1 MRPVIGRWPGR
12 WPVPQNVKPPPMRL
26 TAADL
31 QARVLYCDE
40 AVLVLDKPHGIAVHA
55 GPKGGVTLDAFLPD
69 LRFDAAEKPQL
80 AHRLDRETT
89 GCLVFGRNARAL
101 RRLGALFRDGLVE
114 KTYCAI
120 VCGNPVEDRGEIA
133 LPLARRSHDKRSWWM
148 KVDPAGDASLT
159 HYHVLGRAAG
169 IAFVALSPKTGRTHQ
184 LRVHCAAIGWPIA
197 GDRVYGGDRAMA
209 ASPALMLHAA
219 RIALP
224 FYPGKPPILV
234 EAPLPQPFRDFLHSL
249 RMSAELPRE
258 ERE

>member
-1 MRPVIGRWPGR
+1 MF
-12 WPVPQNVKPPPMRL
+12 L
-26 TAADL
+26 TAAQV
-31 QARVLYCDE
+31 QARVLYRDD
-40 AVLVLDKPHGIAVHA
+40 AVLVLDKPYGIAVHA

-69 LRFDAAEKPQL
+69 LRFGADEKPQL

-89 GCLVFGRNARAL
+89 GCLVFGRNGKAL
-101 RRLGALFRDGLVE
+101 RRLGALFRDGLIR

-120 VCGNPVEDRGEIA
+120 VCGNPVEDQGEIA

-159 HYHVLGRAAG
+159 HYRVLGRASG

-184 LRVHCAAIGWPIA
+184 LRVHCAAMGWPIA

-209 ASPALMLHAA
+209 ASSALMLHAA

-224 FYPGKPPILV
+224 FYPGQPPIQV
-234 EAPLPQPFRDFLHSL
+234 EAPLPEPMRLFLHSL
-249 RMSAELPRE
+249 RMPADIPPEELL
-258 ERE
+258 

>member
-1 MRPVIGRWPGR
+1 MRF
-12 WPVPQNVKPPPMRL
+12 
-26 TAADL
+26 TAADIT
-31 QARVLYCDE
+31 ARVLYRDD
-40 AVLVLDKPHGIAVHA
+40 AVLVLDKPYGIAVHA

-69 LRFDAAEKPQL
+69 LRFGLPENPQL

-89 GCLVFGRNARAL
+89 GCLVFGRNPKAL
-101 RRLGALFRDGLVE
+101 RRLGALFRDGLVD
-114 KTYCAI
+114 KIYCAI
-120 VCGNPVEDRGEIA
+120 VCGNPVQDRGDID

-159 HYHVLGRAAG
+159 HYHVLGRASG

-184 LRVHCAAIGWPIA
+184 LRVHCAAMGWPIA

-224 FYPGKPPILV
+224 FYPGKPPIRI
-234 EAPLPQPFRDFLHSL
+234 EAPLPEPMRNFLGSL
-249 RMSAELPRE
+249 RMSAVLPRE
-258 ERE
+258 E